1 MQRLFVSALLVA
13 TALSLAACS
22 SGGTGYTPTNKPP
35 VERTST
41 PKAMVTVPDIV
52 GMNADAAQRALVAVG
67 LELSASESSLDAMA
81 VVDSQ
86 DPAAGAELEEGEWVY
101 VTVAEPTPTPTP
113 TPEPAR
119 LAADD
124 PARVGLDA
132 QFGLIFTD
140 DSFKQLRDQYCTM
153 TDKLL
158 LSTGEYVA
166 ETVRDVTPAKFVLWI
181 AEKCG
186 R

>member
-1 MQRLFVSALLVA
+1 MQKYVGAALLA
-13 TALSLAACS
+13 ALALTLAAC
-22 SGGTGYTPTNKPP
+22 SGGTGYTPAPKPP

-41 PKAMVTVPDIV
+41 PKAMVTVPDVV
-52 GMNADAAQRALVAVG
+52 GMNADAAQRSLATVG
-67 LELSASESSLDAMA
+67 LELSADTASLDALA
-81 VVDSQ
+81 VVDTQ
-86 DPAAGAELEEGEWVY
+86 DPAAGEEVEEGEWVY
-101 VTVAEPTPTPTP
+101 VTVTEPTPTPTP
-113 TPEPAR
+113 TPEPER

-124 PARVGLDA
+124 PARVGLEA

-140 DSFKQLRDQYCTM
+140 ESWKKLRDQYCTM
-153 TDKLL
+153 TDQAL

-166 ETVRDVTPAKFVLWI
+166 DTVRDVTPAKFVLWI